1 MESLTPAQKTAVTKS
16 STERLRLL
24 LLKGGYA
31 EEVVL
36 GWTREQLMSK
46 YAELLAQGWDPAT
59 AVRAADP
66 EVEKMRL
73 AHEKEMKE
81 KEMEMKQLEL
91 EVEKQR
97 KEMREKELE
106 AENQRKEKEVEL
118 REKELE
124 AEKERKEMREK
135 ELDLKKAELAQK
147 ERLEAQRL
155 EFEREKLKSETKLK
169 SEEIDMKEK
178 AQNDEMKMI
187 KRYGDALTQVLSPQP
202 DEVTDLPAY
211 FRGVEEQFEKLKIP
225 NKFRARLIYKYLSA
239 RARTLCSRLEPEVR
253 DDYDKMKKAVLKEY
267 GLTAK
272 CFLEKFNTMRKPFHD
287 TYILFTSKLRGLLLQ
302 YLNARKVSSFDEV
315 VSLLVADRVKSS
327 LTEQCLKHVLSVENN
342 LPADGKQWLEPQRLS
357 EIVDEFMSYTGVSGT
372 RASYIS
378 QTPNVEERLQ
388 SREFSKTAAEGKPSG
403 FSRYNSFHRDG
414 SKAPP
419 QNQTPAMNT
428 FGRRWPH
435 SYL

>member
-106 AENQRKEKEVEL
+106 AENQRKEKEMEL

-124 AEKERKEMREK
+124 AEKERKEMREE
-135 ELDLKKAELAQK
+135 ELEVEK
-147 ERLEAQRL
+147 ER
-155 EFEREKLKSETKLK
+155 
-169 SEEIDMKEK
+169 KE
-178 AQNDEMKMI
+178 
-187 KRYGDALTQVLSPQP
+187 
-202 DEVTDLPAY
+202 
-211 FRGVEEQFEKLKIP
+211 
-225 NKFRARLIYKYLSA
+225 
-239 RARTLCSRLEPEVR
+239 
-253 DDYDKMKKAVLKEY
+253 
-267 GLTAK
+267 
-272 CFLEKFNTMRKPFHD
+272 MR
-287 TYILFTSKLRGLLLQ
+287 
-302 YLNARKVSSFDEV
+302 
-315 VSLLVADRVKSS
+315 
-327 LTEQCLKHVLSVENN
+327 
-342 LPADGKQWLEPQRLS
+342 
-357 EIVDEFMSYTGVSGT
+357 
-372 RASYIS
+372 
-378 QTPNVEERLQ
+378 
-388 SREFSKTAAEGKPSG
+388 
-403 FSRYNSFHRDG
+403 
-414 SKAPP
+414 
-419 QNQTPAMNT
+419 
-428 FGRRWPH
+428 
-435 SYL
+435 